1 MVSKNFF
8 SYSGG
13 RSSTYSVR
21 SAKMSNRGLKVSA
34 EHGEGR
40 GAPVSGK
47 CSTVRKPNIYLLN
60 NLHNGLKFK
69 VQLELQTEGM
79 RIIAYDSR
87 RVKFLVHCAQ
97 DDLDFLVLC
106 AQDGINFLYTAHK
119 MV

>member
-1 MVSKNFF
+1 
-8 SYSGG
+8 
-13 RSSTYSVR
+13 
-21 SAKMSNRGLKVSA
+21 MSNRGLKVSI
-34 EHGEGR
+34 EHGEGGEG

-69 VQLELQTEGM
+69 VQLELQTEKM
-79 RIIAYDSR
+79 RIIAYDGR
-87 RVKFLVHCAQ
+87 RVN
-97 DDLDFLVLC
+97 FLVLC